1 MNIKELETAMWN
13 AAKNRDASV
22 FLEVVDEAAVMV
34 CGGFRCSGAEYAQ
47 IIKEF
52 DVAQYYISDFEIIE
66 ENDQICQIHYI
77 IETKV
82 SDRKNE
88 DLEGKFHITSTW
100 KKTAGVWKLI
110 FNMDS
115 KILYPQDDNAR
126 YH

>member
-1 MNIKELETAMWN
+1 MSIKELETAMWD
-13 AAKNRDASV
+13 AAKNKDASA

-52 DVAQYYISDFEIIE
+52 DVAQYQISDFEIIE

-82 SDRKNE
+82 SNRKNE
-88 DLEGKFHITSTW
+88 DLEGRFHITSTW
-100 KKTAGVWKLI
+100 KQTAEAWKLI

-115 KILYPQDDNAR
+115 RILYPQD
-126 YH
+126 